1 MKMKYLA
8 VLLGLLLLGGCSFEN
23 ANTNTT
29 DSGTDTDSLRQELAE
44 VLNSPSDSKYPA
56 NPNKDLTFNKDNLQE
71 VYLAGGC
78 FWGVEAYME
87 RVYGVYDV
95 TSGYANGTT
104 ENPTYNEVITGKT
117 GHAETV
123 HVQFDPERT
132 DLDKIL
138 DHFFMIIDPTSLN
151 KQGNDRG
158 TQYRSGIFYSDPAQK
173 AMIDEKVKKE
183 QEQYKKDIVT
193 EVEPLTSYTLAEDE
207 HQDYLE
213 KNPNGYC
220 HVKFDTLEG
229 QEIPSVIDAAAYP
242 KPSEQEL
249 KEKLTKE
256 QYQVTQ
262 GDNTEAAFSN
272 EYWDTYEDGIYI
284 DVATGEPL
292 FSSADKYDSQ
302 CGWPSFTK
310 PIIPKVVTEH
320 KDKSFNMERIEVRS
334 RAGDSHLGH
343 VFPDGPKDKGGL
355 RYCINSAAIDFVALE
370 EMEDKGYGYL
380 TSYVK

>member
-1 MKMKYLA
+1 MKMKYLTI
-8 VLLGLLLLGGCSFEN
+8 LLGLLLLGGCSAGE
-23 ANTNTT
+23 ADTS
-29 DSGTDTDSLRQELAE
+29 DSGTDIDSLRQELAD
-44 VLNSPSDSKYPA
+44 VLNSSSDSKYPA
-56 NPNKDLTFNKDNLQE
+56 NPNEDLTFDKDNLQE
-71 VYLAGGC
+71 IYLAGGC

-123 HVQFDPERT
+123 HIQFDPERT
-132 DLDKIL
+132 DVETIL

-158 TQYRSGIFYSDPAQK
+158 TQYRTGVFYSDPAQK
-173 AMIDEKVKKE
+173 AIIDEKIAKEQVEYKKE
-183 QEQYKKDIVT
+183 IVT
-193 EVEPLTSYTLAEDE
+193 EVEPMTSYTLAEEE

-220 HVKFDTLEG
+220 HVEFDTLED

-242 KPSEQEL
+242 KPSDQEL
-249 KEKLTKE
+249 KEKLTKA

-262 GDNTEAAFSN
+262 GDETEAAFSN
-272 EYWDTYEDGIYI
+272 EYWDTFEDGIYI

-310 PIIPKVVTEH
+310 PIIPEVVTEH
-320 KDKSFNMERIEVRS
+320 KDKSFNMVRIEVRS

-355 RYCINSAAIDFVALE
+355 RYCINSTAIDFIPLD

-380 TSYVK
+380 TGYVK